1 MLPFPCV
8 GDAIALLCG
17 GGHGQ
22 VAVGTSVQA
31 FLYRDGA
38 VDPDGFSS

>member
-1 MLPFPCV
+1 MLPFSCV

-22 VAVGTSVQA
+22 VAVGDLCAGLSV
-31 FLYRDGA
+31 
-38 VDPDGFSS
+38 